1 MDSMYH
7 SLQRILRM
15 AIKRDAADKWFS
27 DVVRKKAG
35 HVCESCGKVEGRM
48 ECAHIYG
55 RSAKSVRWSMDNA
68 VCLCHYCHM
77 KFTANPL
84 EFTKWLED
92 TLGQG
97 HMEMLREKWQVLMK
111 TNKLLRK
118 EIAKHYREEF
128 KKMDEDENYEPISY
142 N

>member
-1 MDSMYH
+1 
-7 SLQRILRM
+7 M

-55 RSAKSVRWSMDNA
+55 RSAKSVRWSLDNA

-84 EFTKWLED
+84 EFTRWLEE
-92 TLGQG
+92 TLGEG

-111 TNKLLRK
+111 TNKELRK

-128 KKMDEDENYEPISY
+128 KKMDKDEKYEPISY

>member
-1 MDSMYH
+1 
-7 SLQRILRM
+7 M
-15 AIKRDAADKWFS
+15 AIKRDSADKWFS

-55 RSAKSVRWSMDNA
+55 RSAKSVRWSLDNA

-77 KFTANPL
+77 RFTANPL
-84 EFTKWLED
+84 EFTAWLERE
-92 TLGQG
+92 LGQG
-97 HMEMLREKWQVLMK
+97 HMDMLREKWQVLMK
-111 TNKLLRK
+111 TNKELRK

-128 KKMDEDENYEPISY
+128 KKMDQDEKYEPVSY

>member
-7 SLQRILRM
+7 SLLRNLKM

-27 DVVRKKAG
+27 NVVRKKAG
-35 HVCESCGKVEGRM
+35 YVCEHCNKVDARM

-55 RSAKSVRWSMDNA
+55 RAAKSVRWSLDNA

-77 KFTANPL
+77 RFTANPL
-84 EFTKWLED
+84 EFTAWLEE

-97 HMEMLREKWQVLMK
+97 HMDMLRETSRANFLD
-111 TNKLLRK
+111 T
-118 EIAKHYREEF
+118 F
-128 KKMDEDENYEPISY
+128 
-142 N
+142 

>member
-7 SLQRILRM
+7 SLQRILKM

-35 HVCESCGKVEGRM
+35 HVCESCNKVEGRM

-55 RSAKSVRWSMDNA
+55 RSAKSVRWSLDNA

-84 EFTKWLED
+84 EFTRWLEE
-92 TLGQG
+92 TLGEG

-111 TNKLLRK
+111 TNKQLRK
-118 EIAKHYREEF
+118 EIAKHYRQEF
-128 KKMDEDENYEPISY
+128 KKMDEDEKYEPISY

>member
-1 MDSMYH
+1 
-7 SLQRILRM
+7 M

-35 HVCESCGKVEGRM
+35 HVCESCGKVDGRM

-55 RSAKSVRWSMDNA
+55 RAAKSVRWSMDNA

-92 TLGQG
+92 TLGEG
-97 HMEMLREKWQVLMK
+97 HMDMLREKWQVLMK

>member
-1 MDSMYH
+1 
-7 SLQRILRM
+7 M

-35 HVCESCGKVEGRM
+35 HVCEGCGKVEGRM

-55 RSAKSVRWSMDNA
+55 RSAKSVRWSLDNA

-77 KFTANPL
+77 RFTANPL
-84 EFTKWLED
+84 EFTKWLEE
-92 TLGQG
+92 TLGEG

-111 TNKLLRK
+111 TNKELRK

-128 KKMDEDENYEPISY
+128 KKMDQDEKYEPVSY

>member
-7 SLQRILRM
+7 SLLRNLKM

-55 RSAKSVRWSMDNA
+55 RSAKSVRWSLDNA

-84 EFTKWLED
+84 EFTAWLQEE
-92 TLGQG
+92 LGEG

-111 TNKLLRK
+111 TNKELRK

-128 KKMDEDENYEPISY
+128 KKMDEDENYEPVSY

>member
-1 MDSMYH
+1 
-7 SLQRILRM
+7 M

-55 RSAKSVRWSMDNA
+55 RSAKSVRWSLDNA

-84 EFTKWLED
+84 EFTAWLQEE
-92 TLGQG
+92 LGEG

-111 TNKLLRK
+111 TNKELRK

-128 KKMDEDENYEPISY
+128 KKMDEDENYEPVSY

>member
-1 MDSMYH
+1 
-7 SLQRILRM
+7 M

-35 HVCESCGKVEGRM
+35 HVCEHCNKVEGRM

-55 RSAKSVRWSMDNA
+55 RAAKSVRWSMDNA

-84 EFTKWLED
+84 EFTAWLEE

-111 TNKLLRK
+111 TNKQLRK

-128 KKMDEDENYEPISY
+128 KKMDVDEKYQPISY

>member
-1 MDSMYH
+1 
-7 SLQRILRM
+7 M

-35 HVCESCGKVEGRM
+35 HVCEGCGKVEGRM

-55 RSAKSVRWSMDNA
+55 RSAKSVRWSLDNA
-68 VCLCHYCHM
+68 VCLCHYWHM

-84 EFTKWLED
+84 EFTRWLED
-92 TLGQG
+92 TLGEG

-111 TNKLLRK
+111 TNKQLRK

-128 KKMDEDENYEPISY
+128 KKMDVDEKYQPISY

>member
-1 MDSMYH
+1 
-7 SLQRILRM
+7 M

-55 RSAKSVRWSMDNA
+55 RSAKSVRWSLDNA

-77 KFTANPL
+77 QFTANPL
-84 EFTKWLED
+84 EFTAWLEGE
-92 TLGQG
+92 LGQG

-111 TNKLLRK
+111 TNKELRK

-128 KKMDEDENYEPISY
+128 KKMDQDENYEPVSY

>member
-1 MDSMYH
+1 
-7 SLQRILRM
+7 M

-35 HVCESCGKVEGRM
+35 HVCESCNKVEGRM

-55 RSAKSVRWSMDNA
+55 RSAKSVRWSLDNA

-84 EFTKWLED
+84 EFTRWLED
-92 TLGQG
+92 TLGEG

-111 TNKLLRK
+111 TNKQLRK

-128 KKMDEDENYEPISY
+128 KKMDEDEKYDPISY

>member
-1 MDSMYH
+1 
-7 SLQRILRM
+7 M

-55 RSAKSVRWSMDNA
+55 RSAKSVRWSLDNA

-77 KFTANPL
+77 RFTANPI
-84 EFTKWLED
+84 EFTAWLERE
-92 TLGQG
+92 LGQG
-97 HMEMLREKWQVLMK
+97 HMDMLREKWQVLMK
-111 TNKLLRK
+111 TNKELRK

-128 KKMDEDENYEPISY
+128 KKMDQDENYEPVSY

>member
-1 MDSMYH
+1 
-7 SLQRILRM
+7 M

-35 HVCESCGKVEGRM
+35 HVCEGCGKVEGRM

-55 RSAKSVRWSMDNA
+55 RSAKSVRWSLDNA

-77 KFTANPL
+77 QFTANPL
-84 EFTKWLED
+84 EFTKWLEE
-92 TLGQG
+92 TLGEG

-111 TNKLLRK
+111 TNKELRK

-128 KKMDEDENYEPISY
+128 KKMDKDEKYEPISY

>member
-1 MDSMYH
+1 
-7 SLQRILRM
+7 M

-35 HVCESCGKVEGRM
+35 HVCESCNKVEGRM

-55 RSAKSVRWSMDNA
+55 RAAKSVRWSLDNA

-77 KFTANPL
+77 RFTANPL
-84 EFTKWLED
+84 ELTKWLEE
-92 TLGQG
+92 TLGEG

-111 TNKLLRK
+111 TNKQLRK

-128 KKMDEDENYEPISY
+128 KKMDEDENYEPVSY